1 MTDTADSFRRRL
13 ARVGIARQAIDAA
26 WPEWW
31 GVAADASPSA
41 LADAKFSVARK
52 LGLDPR
58 SLLDEGE
65 PQFIW
70 KDACKYK
77 NFTGTS
83 AEQAAITSFGTALA
97 RQVLAATPPIDQTI
111 EGLAPD
117 ALRDAM
123 LRGGRPFVTLR
134 SLLATCWGLGIPV
147 IHLRIFPLPAK
158 RMCAMAVKVDSR
170 YAILLARDAEYP
182 APIAFHLAHEIGHI
196 ALSHV
201 ETDSALIDMAAPD
214 EEQNKDW
221 EEQEADRFALTLL
234 TGSSTLQ
241 IQVDGNGS
249 SSVEL
254 ARQAIAIGPAHRIE
268 PGTLALCYG
277 HETHNWSTA
286 TRALSHIYDN
296 RRPVWREVNRT
307 AATQLYLSNLSDD
320 SASYIQAVMGGTL

>member
-13 ARVGIARQAIDAA
+13 ARSGIARQAIDAA

-31 GVAADASPSA
+31 SVAADASPSA

-70 KDACKYK
+70 KDTSKYK
-77 NFTGTS
+77 NFTGTP
-83 AEQAAITSFGTALA
+83 AEQAAITSFGTAFA
-97 RQVLAATPPIDQTI
+97 RQVLAATPPIDQTV
-111 EGLAPD
+111 EGMAPD
-117 ALRDAM
+117 MLRDAM

-182 APIAFHLAHEIGHI
+182 APISFHLAHEIGHI

-201 ETDSALIDMAAPD
+201 EADSALIDMAAPD
-214 EEQNKDW
+214 EEKEKDR
-221 EEQEADRFALTLL
+221 EEEAADRFALTLL
-234 TGSSTLQ
+234 TGSPAPQ
-241 IQVDGNGS
+241 IQVDGKGR
-249 SSVEL
+249 SSVDL
-254 ARQAIAIGPAHRIE
+254 AKQVVALGPSHRIE

-277 HETHNWSTA
+277 HATRDWPVA
-286 TRALSHIYDN
+286 TRALSHIYDHKQ
-296 RRPVWREVNRT
+296 PVWREVNRT
-307 AATQLYLSNLSDD
+307 AARQLDLSSLSED
-320 SASYIQAVMGGTL
+320 SASYVQAVMGGTL